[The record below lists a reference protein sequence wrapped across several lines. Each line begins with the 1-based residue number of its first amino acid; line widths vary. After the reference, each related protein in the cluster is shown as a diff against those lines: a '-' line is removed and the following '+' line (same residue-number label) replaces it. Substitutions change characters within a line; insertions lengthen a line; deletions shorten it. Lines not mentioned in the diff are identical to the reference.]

1 MLTGSRWGGELT
13 ELEVRLRRDA
23 RRCLEAAL
31 RAVGPERLVAEAL
44 GGEPLGGTRGS
55 LILVAVGKAAGAMAR
70 GAHAVLGERIARGL
84 VLAPHGAEVSELPG
98 IEVFR
103 GGHPT
108 PDEEGVEGARAVLE
122 AVRAAGPADRILLLL
137 SGGGSALMT
146 LPPDDVPLGDLQAVT
161 KRLMAAGAPIE
172 DLNCVRKHLDRLKG
186 GQLAR
191 EAAPASVLALILS
204 DVVGDRLDVIASGPV
219 SPDPTTHADALR
231 VLERYSLLAEVPDAV
246 RRRLEAGARGDVPDT
261 PKPGDPAFARV
272 TVRVIGNGRLAAE
285 AALAEAKRL
294 GYEAYLLSDAL
305 TGEAREVGRSLAEIG
320 RRVRDSGQPLPP
332 PAALA
337 AAGETVVTVR
347 GPGQGGRNQ
356 ELVLSAA
363 LELEGAEGILV
374 TSLGT
379 DGIDGPTDA
388 AGAVATWTTVAR
400 ARAGGLDPRVA
411 LERNDSYSFFRALG
425 DLIITGP
432 TGTNVM
438 DVQLVLVGV

>member
-1 MLTGSRWGGELT
+1 MPTGPASGSELT
-13 ELEVRLRRDA
+13 ELEARLRGDA
-23 RRCLEAAL
+23 RRCLDAAL
-31 RAVGPERLVAEAL
+31 RAAGPERLVAAAL
-44 GGEPLGGTRGS
+44 REEPLDRTSGS

-70 GAHAVLGERIARGL
+70 GAYSVLGGGIARGT
-84 VLAPHGAEVSELPG
+84 VLAPHGVEVPELPG
-98 IEVFR
+98 VEVFR

-108 PDEEGVEGARAVLE
+108 PDEEGVKGARAVLE
-122 AVRAAGPADRILLLL
+122 SVRAAGAGDRIVLLL

-146 LPPDDVPLGDLQAVT
+146 LPPDDVPLGELRAVT

-219 SPDPTTHADALR
+219 SPDPTTYADALR
-231 VLERYSLLAEVPDAV
+231 VLERYNLLDGVPHGV
-246 RRRLEAGARGDVPDT
+246 RRHLEAGARGDVPDT

-305 TGEAREVGRSLAEIG
+305 TGEAREVGRALAEIG

-347 GPGQGGRNQ
+347 GPGRGGRNQ

-388 AGAVATWTTVAR
+388 AGAVATWTTMAR
-400 ARAGGLDPRVA
+400 ARARGLDPRAA
-411 LERNDSYSFFRALG
+411 LERNDSHSFFRALG

-438 DVQLVLVGV
+438 DVQLVLVRV